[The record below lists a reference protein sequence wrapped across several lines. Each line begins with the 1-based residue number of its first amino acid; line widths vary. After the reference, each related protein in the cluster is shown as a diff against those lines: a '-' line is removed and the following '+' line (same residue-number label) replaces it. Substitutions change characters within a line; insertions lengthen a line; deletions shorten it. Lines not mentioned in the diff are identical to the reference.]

1 LEPYNEGWRDDPGL
15 VVLRSVVE
23 SPEIDDDLIKDV
35 DVAWSGAERGVK
47 IVEIRMPNGE
57 EGITLDV
64 GVASRS

>member
-1 LEPYNEGWRDDPGL
+1 L
-15 VVLRSVVE
+15 VVD
-23 SPEIDDDLIKDV
+23 SPEIDDDMIKDA

-47 IVEIRMPNGE
+47 IVQIRMPNGE